1 MINKLHELPSYTNIG
16 IERPQDNK
24 ATFNEQSQ
32 NPLAQNR
39 NNSVSK
45 LHHKQTSRSDYI
57 QSDKLKEYTGTC
69 SENPVQ
75 C

>member
-1 MINKLHELPSYTNIG
+1 MSYLVTQILG
-16 IERPQDNK
+16 QK
-24 ATFNEQSQ
+24 GLGTKQATFNEQSQ

-45 LHHKQTSRSDYI
+45 LHHKQTSHSDYI

-69 SENPVQ
+69 SENPVH